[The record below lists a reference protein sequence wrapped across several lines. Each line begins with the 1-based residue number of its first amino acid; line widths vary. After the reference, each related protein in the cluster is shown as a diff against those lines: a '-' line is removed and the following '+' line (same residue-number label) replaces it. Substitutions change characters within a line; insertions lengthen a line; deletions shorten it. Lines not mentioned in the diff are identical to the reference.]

1 MARTPAVF
9 SRTWGVWSAKPVSTS
24 TRRSGLP
31 ERNTAAVSLRSRGTM
46 RIAAAAV
53 EYPDSQRGLLLLVKP
68 TLLGNE
74 PSDVVQYAA
83 NHSRFPQE
91 PTSDQFF
98 DEAQWES
105 YRKLGEHIGAR
116 L

>member
-1 MARTPAVF
+1 
-9 SRTWGVWSAKPVSTS
+9 
-24 TRRSGLP
+24 
-31 ERNTAAVSLRSRGTM
+31 
-46 RIAAAAV
+46 
-53 EYPDSQRGLLLLVKP
+53 LLLLVKP

-74 PSDVVQYAA
+74 PTDIVQYAA
-83 NHSRFPQE
+83 NHPSFPQE

-116 L
+116 LSEVLESLPADDAASLVDAVIS